1 MDLTRRDILAFA
13 GATLAVSAAAAFL
26 PVRLARASTETSRAI
41 AAFTKGAVPVEGG
54 VRIDAPEIADNGGA
68 VPVRVSAK
76 GARRIAVFADS
87 NPSPG
92 VAVFNFGKWITPAA
106 STRIRLARS
115 QKADRRCGNGRR
127 HVSRDLPLDQGD
139 GGRLLGEWKWRNPD
153 RA

>member
-13 GATLAVSAAAAFL
+13 GATLAASAAAFL
-26 PVRLARASTETSRAI
+26 PVRLVRASTDTSRAI

-54 VRIDAPEIADNGGA
+54 VRIEAPEIADNGGA
-68 VPVRVSAK
+68 VPVRVSAE

-92 VAVFNFGKWITPAA
+92 VAVFTFGKWITPAA

-115 QKADRRCGNGRR
+115 QRLIAVAEMADGTFRAT
-127 HVSRDLPLDQGD
+127 SRSIKVTA
-139 GGRLLGEWKWRNPD
+139 GGC
-153 RA
+153 

>member
-13 GATLAVSAAAAFL
+13 GATLAAAAAAFL
-26 PVRLARASTETSRAI
+26 PVRLVRASTDTSRAI

-54 VRIDAPEIADNGGA
+54 VRIEAPEIADNGGA
-68 VPVRVSAK
+68 VPVRVSAE

-92 VAVFNFGKWITPAA
+92 VAVFTFGKWITPAA

-115 QKADRRCGNGRR
+115 QRLIAVAEMADGTFR
-127 HVSRDLPLDQGD
+127 VTSRSIKVTA
-139 GGRLLGEWKWRNPD
+139 GGC
-153 RA
+153 